1 MYCRSFFNHSFFK
14 KKCPEFF
21 CIFLRSQTR
30 QGQKMHIA
38 HRQKSGSAAFVPGT
52 ELLKRGVRLSQKG
65 GKPPGRGGAIEYVY
79 QPRKPGIKKGTDTM
93 KNAIMKA
100 AHEMTRET
108 LRKYPGTNYRATFA
122 AALRIAWEE
131 ARAADAIAA
140 AAARLA
146 VAVVLQ
152 SAADAVTRR
161 AADVEAAA
169 AEIVADMPKLS
180 DEMPLAAALEI
191 VARDAAAGEE
201 LAARLKKAAAAAP
214 YRMLRQI
221 RKTTTEAGEIVY
233 TITSDP
239 RAFWMLPES
248 VGGLALMPWADAVE
262 TVAGEAFIVL
272 YDKVSLWEE
281 KPLKYAAYD
290 AAAYA
295 VARCEKGVRDRAR
308 RARKAEN
315 RGDASYMENPDGIP
329 GYHAPAPEKIAIT
342 RATLAAL
349 AQDDDDKRIINGLLR
364 GMTQKELA
372 AAVGR
377 TQGFISKRI
386 ARMKANAADM

>member
-1 MYCRSFFNHSFFK
+1 
-14 KKCPEFF
+14 
-21 CIFLRSQTR
+21 
-30 QGQKMHIA
+30 
-38 HRQKSGSAAFVPGT
+38 
-52 ELLKRGVRLSQKG
+52 
-65 GKPPGRGGAIEYVY
+65 
-79 QPRKPGIKKGTDTM
+79 M

-108 LRKYPGTNYRATFA
+108 LRKFPGANYRATFA

-131 ARAADAIAA
+131 ARAAANIAA

-146 VAVVLQ
+146 VAVVMQ
-152 SAADAVTRR
+152 AAADAVTRR

-180 DEMPLAAALEI
+180 DEMPLSAALEI
-191 VARDAAAGEE
+191 AARDAAAGEE

-221 RKTTTEAGEIVY
+221 RKTTTEAGEIAY

-262 TVAGEAFIVL
+262 TVAGETFVVL
-272 YDKVSLWEE
+272 YDKLSLWAE

-315 RGDASYMENPDGIP
+315 RGDAGYLENPDGVP

-372 AAVGR
+372 AATGR

-386 ARMKANAADM
+386 ARMKAKAADM

>member
-1 MYCRSFFNHSFFK
+1 
-14 KKCPEFF
+14 
-21 CIFLRSQTR
+21 
-30 QGQKMHIA
+30 
-38 HRQKSGSAAFVPGT
+38 
-52 ELLKRGVRLSQKG
+52 
-65 GKPPGRGGAIEYVY
+65 
-79 QPRKPGIKKGTDTM
+79 M

-108 LRKYPGTNYRATFA
+108 LRKFPGANYRATFA
-122 AALRIAWEE
+122 AALRIAWED
-131 ARAADAIAA
+131 ARAAANIAA

-146 VAVVLQ
+146 VAVVMQ
-152 SAADAVTRR
+152 AAADAVARR

-169 AEIVADMPKLS
+169 AEIAADMPKLS
-180 DEMPLAAALEI
+180 DEMPLAVALEI
-191 VARDAAAGEE
+191 AARDAAAGEE
-201 LAARLKKAAAAAP
+201 LAARLHRAAAAAP
-214 YRMLRQI
+214 YRMLKQSR
-221 RKTTTEAGEIVY
+221 IVEDAETGKPVKQFY
-233 TITSDP
+233 TDS

-262 TVAGEAFIVL
+262 TVAGEAFIAL
-272 YDKVSLWEE
+272 YDKADKWQE

-295 VARCEKGVRDRAR
+295 VARCEKCVRDRAR

-315 RGDASYMENPDGIP
+315 RGDAGYLENPDGVP

-342 RATLAAL
+342 RAALAAL

-386 ARMKANAADM
+386 ARMKAKAADM